1 MLYDHE
7 SSIKALCQE
16 IVDFNEF
23 IFGDMEIFFM
33 EIFIRDMK
41 IHLKI

>member
-23 IFGDMEIFFM
+23 IFGDMEIFSWRFLS
-33 EIFIRDMK
+33 ET
-41 IHLKI
+41 